1 LVLAIRFFFAGISGT
16 GHTARQKETAMSGF
30 EKRTIG
36 SFIKQLI
43 SVAAVFLF
51 MAPSVTNAEP
61 LLLLLNDPVPEAAL
75 QTVKRPVVFCLNENG
90 DLVIRCSDVTLT
102 LAYSPP
108 NDFIEPQERI
118 RIAQRQ
124 DNSSI
129 SGISLKFSFP
139 F

>member
-1 LVLAIRFFFAGISGT
+1 
-16 GHTARQKETAMSGF
+16 MSEF
-30 EKRTIG
+30 ERRTIG
-36 SFIKQLI
+36 SSLKQWI
-43 SVAAVFLF
+43 PVVALALF
-51 MAPSVTNAEP
+51 MVPSVTNAEP
-61 LLLLLNDPVPEAAL
+61 LLLLLNDPVPEAVR
-75 QTVKRPVVFCLNENG
+75 QTVKRPVDICLNENG
-90 DLVIRCSDVTLT
+90 DLVIRCSNVLMT

-108 NDFIEPQERI
+108 NGVIEPQERI